1 MLIRRLKQWWAA
13 QDHPWTDPL
22 VEGWYADQYSDPDLR
37 ERITQ
42 DYQARYCSGPTP
54 FTHPEQ
60 YDPLTPPRG
69 YRYDPYYE
77 IWIKTQ

>member
-13 QDHPWTDPL
+13 QDHTWSDPL
-22 VEGWYADQYSDPDLR
+22 IEGWYADQYSDPDLR
-37 ERITQ
+37 ELITQ
-42 DYQARYCSGPTP
+42 AYQARYCAGPTP

-60 YDPLTPPRG
+60 FNPLVPPAG